1 MEKVYVVKCYDNFI
15 SENTTVEFALAIYKT
30 KEEAEK
36 AAEYLNNHEEDN
48 DDIWYSVVTYEL
60 KEKFIPEQED

>member
-1 MEKVYVVKCYDNFI
+1 MEEVYVVTCYNNFT
-15 SENTTVEFALAIYKT
+15 SENTTVEFALDVYKT

-48 DDIWYSVVTYEL
+48 DDIWYSVITYKL